1 MGESATITHAILTI
15 AAVLMASLFASV
27 VIGQLNTLFN
37 TISISIRSRYESYRL
52 SVSIIHAT
60 IDKESSIIYI
70 YVKNTGDVAYSDLNN
85 IDVIITD
92 YNGKTMYYSTRLDSQ
107 HRVNYIEYGSQPGV
121 LERGETV
128 LLTIQLIESYTLP
141 LEIKLVLSNGYST
154 TYVVG

>member
-1 MGESATITHAILTI
+1 
-15 AAVLMASLFASV
+15 
-27 VIGQLNTLFN
+27 
-37 TISISIRSRYESYRL
+37 
-52 SVSIIHAT
+52 
-60 IDKESSIIYI
+60 
-70 YVKNTGDVAYSDLNN
+70 
-85 IDVIITD
+85 
-92 YNGKTMYYSTRLDSQ
+92 MYYSTRLDSQ